1 MLQTLKKAF
10 FAVLPSLRK
19 AAEDALRDNAQQS
32 QAQTNHDS
40 EQPQT
45 SNAPKP
51 GPGASKSAPSQQQS
65 SQGQGSDYPGDYHG
79 SIDFEYSPSLDGDP
93 DPGEIVWTWVPYEE
107 DHTQGK
113 DRPVILVGRDGEYLL
128 AFMMTSKDHNNRDH
142 ADSNY
147 LDIGS
152 GSWDSQGRASEV
164 KLNRVLRVRPE
175 NMRREGALMPH
186 ETFRRIEQA
195 YNRR

>member
-1 MLQTLKKAF
+1 MLQTLKKAL

-65 SQGQGSDYPGDYHG
+65 SQGQGSDYPGDYRG

-175 NMRREGALMPH
+175 NMRREGAIMPQ
-186 ETFRRIEQA
+186 ETFRLIEQA